1 MLIKGEN
8 LAYSTYGTGNDY
20 CMVIDQNGVIQY
32 VKPGI
37 SISSIQSK
45 IDELLST
52 PVQNNNQQK
61 IEFKLY
67 DNYPNPF
74 NPETT
79 IRFTLDEKQKINL
92 NIFDLQGRLI
102 NQLVNRV
109 MRPGE
114 YTIRWNGIN
123 QNNKRVASGI
133 YFYQLAGKNRTI
145 VKKMQFLK

>member
-1 MLIKGEN
+1 
-8 LAYSTYGTGNDY
+8 
-20 CMVIDQNGVIQY
+20 MVIDQNGVIQY

>member
-1 MLIKGEN
+1 
-8 LAYSTYGTGNDY
+8 
-20 CMVIDQNGVIQY
+20 MVIDQNGVIQY

-52 PVQNNNQQK
+52 PVQDNNQQK